1 METILKIIYD
11 KSIHNKILSL
21 KDIEKILELLVI
33 EKCLNE
39 YVLNIDV
46 QLIRSNNLAS
56 YSNYAKKI
64 TIYKKTIEQMVK
76 DIENNI
82 LNINEFEKTLYKNLS
97 ILQILLH
104 EIEHANQEKIS
115 YSNNTLE
122 ALIIRLSYLV
132 NNGYDEKTY
141 EFCPEERLAE
151 IKSFEEINAIIDH
164 MDNKLILLPNI
175 MEMEKLKRQL
185 RGYHYKNNFV
195 TVPIVEYF
203 TLGNKKNL
211 LEAFDLSESGL
222 DNYTLDDR
230 YKYGFPISNIEYGT
244 SMKKL
249 ILSLQK
255 NFNNRIDIK

>member
-11 KSIHNKILSL
+11 SSIHHKILNF

-39 YVLNIDV
+39 YVLNIDF

-56 YSNYAKKI
+56 YSNYTKKI
-64 TIYKKTIEQMVK
+64 TIYTNTIDQMIK
-76 DIENNI
+76 DIENNV
-82 LNINEFEKTLYKNLS
+82 LNVNEFETLLFKNLS

-104 EIEHANQEKIS
+104 ELEHANQQKIS

-132 NNGYDEKTY
+132 NDSYNENMY

-151 IKSFEEINAIIDH
+151 IKSFEEINTLIDYIN
-164 MDNKLILLPNI
+164 NKLILLPKI
-175 MEMEKLKRQL
+175 IEMEKLKRQL

-195 TVPIVEYF
+195 TVPIIEYF

-211 LEAFDLSESGL
+211 LEAFDLPNSVL
-222 DNYTLDDR
+222 DYTLDDR

-249 ILSLQK
+249 LLSLQK
-255 NFNNRIDIK
+255 NFNNRINIK